1 MKVYSDRQRRAMFAN
16 MNRLSDRDS
25 EFSMFRSLG
34 GAFSSFIPLS
44 YTIGDILGDVF
55 WGTDILTR
63 RDPLENL
70 MIGGHATI
78 RPLTLEQIKLIR
90 GVQ

>member
-34 GAFSSFIPLS
+34 GARIS
-44 YTIGDILGDVF
+44 
-55 WGTDILTR
+55 
-63 RDPLENL
+63 
-70 MIGGHATI
+70 
-78 RPLTLEQIKLIR
+78 
-90 GVQ
+90 